1 MKTVKQ
7 KIYTLSQKGQGYEY
21 EFYPILIKAI
31 EVLEKL
37 VNHDIAMDK
46 REKVGNSIELQ
57 NAIYFLKG
65 KSYE

>member
-7 KIYTLSQKGQGYEY
+7 KIYTLSQKGQGYEH

>member
-7 KIYTLSQKGQGYEY
+7 QIYTVSQKGQGYEHEY
-21 EFYPILIKAI
+21 YPILMKAI

-37 VNHDIAMDK
+37 VNHDIARDK
-46 REKVGNSIELQ
+46 REKVGNFNELQ

-65 KSYE
+65 KSHE

>member
-7 KIYTLSQKGQGYEY
+7 QIYTVSQKGQGYEHEY
-21 EFYPILIKAI
+21 YPILMKAI

-37 VNHDIAMDK
+37 VNHDIARDK
-46 REKVGNSIELQ
+46 REKVGNFNELE

-65 KSYE
+65 KSHE